1 MDEGVPRLSLS
12 HVSKIAA
19 SAPYSMSVFK
29 AERKEVEI
37 KVMVSFVPLARRATL
52 DRSPPLGLIG

>member
-1 MDEGVPRLSLS
+1 
-12 HVSKIAA
+12 
-19 SAPYSMSVFK
+19 MSVFK